1 MPNDVNIENTG
12 VKIEMDPKI
21 PETVGAVQKIIPR
34 TLTALDKL
42 GESLLTVGSL
52 PLLLSKE
59 YASHYLAE
67 TKQKLSQKLAS
78 IPENQI
84 HPPKTYM
91 ANPLLQ
97 DMFSYVDNES
107 LHNLFVNLLASS
119 MDSAKDSLVHPA
131 FVSVIKNLSP
141 LDASALTSHTFKN
154 TFFPIYTVM
163 FQQISS
169 PHELA
174 KTVGFPFKTL
184 SVGQEILSH
193 VANFSD
199 VNIRSPAQDINT
211 ILDNLIRQGLI
222 EIDKSQF
229 LTSESNYKK
238 DISFLWGMKKE
249 IESHIPENAPKDREL
264 AIIPALGRVTSFGR
278 NFLQACVY

>member
-1 MPNDVNIENTG
+1 MTNDVNIENTG
-12 VKIEMDPKI
+12 VKVEIDSKI
-21 PETVGAVQKIIPR
+21 PETVDAVQKIIPR

-42 GESLLTVGSL
+42 GESLLTVGGL

-59 YASHYLAE
+59 YASHYLTE
-67 TKQKLSQKLAS
+67 TKQKLAQKLAS

-84 HPPKTYM
+84 HPPKMYM

-97 DMFSYVDNES
+97 DMFSYMDNES

-119 MDSAKDSLVHPA
+119 MDSAKDRLVHPA

-141 LDASALTSHTFKN
+141 LDASALTSSTFKN
-154 TFFPIYTVM
+154 TFFPVYTVM
-163 FQQISS
+163 FQKKSS

>member
-12 VKIEMDPKI
+12 VKVDIDSKI
-21 PETVGAVQKIIPR
+21 PETVDAVQKIIPR

-42 GESLLTVGSL
+42 GESLITVGSF

-59 YASHYLAE
+59 YASHYLTK
-67 TKQKLSQKLAS
+67 TKQKLAQKLAA

-84 HPPKTYM
+84 HPPKAYM

-97 DMFSYVDNES
+97 DMFSYMDNES

-119 MDSAKDSLVHPA
+119 MDSAKDTLVHPA

-141 LDASALTSHTFKN
+141 LEASALTSRTFKN
-154 TFFPIYTVM
+154 TFFPVYTVM
-163 FQQISS
+163 FQQKSP

-174 KTVGFPFKTL
+174 KTVGFPFKTI
-184 SVGQEILSH
+184 SVGQEILNH

-199 VNIRSPAQDINT
+199 VNIRSPARDINA

-222 EIDKSQF
+222 EIARSQI
-229 LTSESNYKK
+229 LTSESNYRN
-238 DISFLWGMKKE
+238 DISFLLAMKKE
-249 IESHIPENAPKDREL
+249 IEGQLPENAPKDKEL

-278 NFLQACVY
+278 NFLQTCVY

>member
-12 VKIEMDPKI
+12 VKVEMDPKI

-42 GESLLTVGSL
+42 GESLLTVGGL

-119 MDSAKDSLVHPA
+119 MDSAKDRLVHPA

-154 TFFPIYTVM
+154 TFFPVYTVM
-163 FQQISS
+163 FQKKSP

-184 SVGQEILSH
+184 SVGQEILNH

-199 VNIRSPAQDINT
+199 VNIRSPARDINA

-222 EIDKSQF
+222 EIAKSQF
-229 LTSESNYKK
+229 LTSESDYRK
-238 DISFLWGMKKE
+238 DISFLLEMKKE
-249 IESHIPENAPKDREL
+249 IEGQLPENAPKDKEL
-264 AIIPALGRVTSFGR
+264 AILPALGRVTSFGR
-278 NFLQACVY
+278 NFLQTCVY